1 MFKKV
6 VVDFLGQE
14 FHEIYGLVEKVS
26 NTEIELIH
34 NTILS
39 LSRIGMLY
47 LIKKISD
54 SKVKEKLVDVEINRS
69 KSNLLR
75 NLLIKYKEKNYN
87 ELYLLKVFVL
97 MI

>member
-1 MFKKV
+1 M
-6 VVDFLGQE
+6 VVDFWGQE

-26 NTEIELIH
+26 DTEIELIH

-69 KSNLLR
+69 KSSLLR